1 MLSVNGIMFVFISY
15 TILLKAS
22 LLKGGAFYCYCAYV
36 LRISTYS
43 RFPIG
48 DAFNTVVFL
57 DGLRLS
63 VESRSL

>member
-15 TILLKAS
+15 PILLKAS
-22 LLKGGAFYCYCAYV
+22 LLKGGAYYCYCAYV

-43 RFPIG
+43 GFRLG
-48 DAFNTVVFL
+48 DAFKYGVIF
-57 DGLRLS
+57 DGLKLS